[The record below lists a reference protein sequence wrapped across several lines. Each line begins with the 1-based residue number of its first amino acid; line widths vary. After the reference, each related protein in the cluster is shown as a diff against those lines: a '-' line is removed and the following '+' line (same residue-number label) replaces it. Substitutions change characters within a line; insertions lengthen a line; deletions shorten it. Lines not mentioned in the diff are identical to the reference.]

1 MKKTNLLVIAFAV
14 IATGCSAIAADEK
27 KAGGGMMGHGMMGQG
42 MMGQGMMGQG
52 MMGQGMMG
60 QGMMGNM
67 MKKMDANS
75 DGMLSK
81 DEFMKGHEQ
90 MFDMMKNKDG
100 VVAINDMPMKC
111 MDMMMG
117 GENMMDGGKMMDGG
131 HMMQRGMGQAN
142 R

>member
-1 MKKTNLLVIAFAV
+1 MKKTNLLVIAFAA

-27 KAGGGMMGHGMMGQG
+27 KAGGGMMGE
-42 MMGQGMMGQG
+42 
-52 MMGQGMMG
+52 GMMG

-100 VVAINDMPMKC
+100 VVAMNDMPMNC
-111 MDMMMG
+111 MGMMMG
-117 GENMMDGGKMMDGG
+117 GENMMGGGKMMDGG
-131 HMMQRGMGQAN
+131 HMMQRGMGEAN
-142 R
+142 K